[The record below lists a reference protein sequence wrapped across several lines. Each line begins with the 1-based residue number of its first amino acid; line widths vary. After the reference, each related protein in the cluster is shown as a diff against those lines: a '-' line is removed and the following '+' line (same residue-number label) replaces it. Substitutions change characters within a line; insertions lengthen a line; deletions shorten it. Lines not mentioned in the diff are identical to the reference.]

1 MRIFLYSCER
11 ITNEKYK
18 GDAILQKTFIKDFLE
33 CHSRINFVYF
43 IPVIDSRFKTKK
55 EDIKTSKGGEEE
67 CFGKY
72 R

>member
-1 MRIFLYSCER
+1 M
-11 ITNEKYK
+11 

-33 CHSRINFVYF
+33 CHSCINFVYF

-55 EDIKTSKGGEEE
+55 EDIKTSKAGEEE